1 MKCQPVRLKRGGRGS
16 RLANLLRFP
25 PSLFKAIVH
34 QRRGIGLE
42 GLLVE
47 AVFSNE
53 PPTYCTDCTLQRGRF
68 LTFTALP
75 LVFRRRPEGDASAQ
89 RSPRLSRIPPPP
101 LMGAPYKESLEVSYR
116 NLASQPAYL
125 QPLCFIAFFEF
136 RIKHSGEFSPSS
148 FELISSPELPFP
160 VHHRMQ

>member
-1 MKCQPVRLKRGGRGS
+1 MPTCQAKKGRKGVQVGKFTS
-16 RLANLLRFP
+16 IP
-25 PSLFKAIVH
+25 PLSLSLFKAIVH

-116 NLASQPAYL
+116 NLASQLADCKKL
-125 QPLCFIAFFEF
+125 ACFLRSPLICSPFALLPSLN
-136 RIKHSGEFSPSS
+136 SGSNTLANFLHPP
-148 FELISSPELPFP
+148 LN
-160 VHHRMQ
+160 